1 VAKFAASGVSGALTT
16 TVKTAL
22 GVQQPASTLKGRI
35 ELYQL
40 ILSSAATPADN
51 SIEWIVQ
58 KTSTAGTSTAV
69 TPTDVDDASNTAVG
83 AAGQTFTAEPT
94 AVSNTI
100 LLDIGLN
107 QRSPYTVVLGPGFEW
122 PIANT
127 ASRGIGVGA
136 KHPSATPTV
145 NATAYWRE

>member
-1 VAKFAASGVSGALTT
+1 MARFSASGLSGALTT
-16 TVKTAL
+16 TIKTAL
-22 GVQQPASTLKGRI
+22 GIQQPAATLKGRL
-35 ELYQL
+35 ELFGL
-40 ILSSAATPADN
+40 VLSSAATPADN
-51 SIEWIVQ
+51 AIEWIVQ

-83 AAGQTFTAEPT
+83 VAGQTFTAEPT
-94 AVSNTI
+94 VVSNTI

-107 QRSPYTVVLGPGFEW
+107 QRSPYIVMLGPGFEW

-145 NATAYWRE
+145 IATAYWRE